1 MVNNFLRQLNV
12 PYMRRCSDKA
22 NKLRYVY
29 TLRGTLRDNA
39 IKEREINEYK
49 IYPVFHILFAE
60 TAPPII
66 DEFMSKIAASVSEA
80 FPLFS

>member
-12 PYMRRCSDKA
+12 TYMRRCSDKA

-39 IKEREINEYK
+39 IKEREINECK
-49 IYPVFHILFAE
+49 IYPVYHILFCRNC
-60 TAPPII
+60 TINNRRVHV
-66 DEFMSKIAASVSEA
+66 KIAASVSEA